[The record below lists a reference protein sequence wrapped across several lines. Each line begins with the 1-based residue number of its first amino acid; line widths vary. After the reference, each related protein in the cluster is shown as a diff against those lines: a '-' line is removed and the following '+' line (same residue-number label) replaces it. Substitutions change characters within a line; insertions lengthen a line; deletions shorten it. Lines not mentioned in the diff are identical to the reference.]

1 LSIIDLEGIYTAY
14 EGGDKPV
21 IRGLSLSVKSGEYVV
36 IGGPNS
42 AGKTTLLESINGLVR
57 ITHGSATVCGLDL
70 RRYGN
75 EVRRKVGY
83 VVQNFYFDPF
93 TPFTVEEVVMMGRYG
108 KMGLLK
114 RPSRSDREAASEA
127 IRLLGIEDLASKTIG
142 TLSGG
147 QQQKTMI
154 AHNIAK
160 EPEVLMLD
168 EPFSNLDFNA
178 REYLQGVFKS
188 VAKKGTPILLV
199 SHAFD
204 GLPDIR
210 VHLVVM
216 NKGRITY
223 DGICEAG
230 EVESIIRMESGGGLR
245 CSSF

>member
-1 LSIIDLEGIYTAY
+1 MSIIELDEIYTAY

-21 IRGLSLSVKSGEYVV
+21 IRGLSLSVDPGEYVV

-57 ITHGSATVCGLDL
+57 ITNGRATICGLDL
-70 RRYGN
+70 HRSAN
-75 EVRRKVGY
+75 EVRRRVGY

-93 TPFTVEEVVMMGRYG
+93 TPFTVEQVVMMGRFG
-108 KMGLLK
+108 RLGLLR
-114 RPSRSDREAASEA
+114 RPSEPDFESVHRAM
-127 IRLLGIEDLASKTIG
+127 RLVGIEDLAEKTIG

-160 EPEVLMLD
+160 EPEVMMLD

-178 REYLQGVFKS
+178 REYLQGIFKQITRN
-188 VAKKGTPILLV
+188 GIPILMV

-204 GLPDIR
+204 GLPDMRI
-210 VHLVVM
+210 HLVVM
-216 NKGRITY
+216 NKGLITY
-223 DGICEAG
+223 DDECSAED
-230 EVESIIRMESGGGLR
+230 VEPIIRRE
-245 CSSF
+245 CVVD